1 MYLKFIL
8 ISLVFI
14 PKIYSKYPASS
25 NYSYNELSDHTMVTE
40 NGIFPYVVAI
50 LKKSS
55 YISAGTL
62 IDESWVLTAAD
73 ALFL

>member
-8 ISLVFI
+8 ITLVFV
-14 PKIYSKYPASS
+14 PKIYPKYHALS

-40 NGIFPYVVAI
+40 NGVFPYVVAI
-50 LKKSS
+50 LRKSS
-55 YISAGTL
+55 YMSAGTL

-73 ALFL
+73 AMFL

>member
-1 MYLKFIL
+1 MHLKFIL
-8 ISLVFI
+8 VTLVFM
-14 PKIYSKYPASS
+14 PKIKSKYSS

-40 NGIFPYVVAI
+40 NGVFPYVIAI

-73 ALFL
+73 AMFL